1 MDYSCIFFPC
11 VHASSYSLP
20 FEGTAFSNLR
30 HAHYLIIKLD
40 IRCISLAHIG
50 IIHTSTHEKL
60 SNSLSCTKI
69 MNHVVQLQ
77 SYILD
82 IIPSRSYITL
92 QFLTLFKEELP
103 SLSHNIRTWH
113 HKVHIKA
120 CMLCLVFLDVVRVV
134 I

>member
-1 MDYSCIFFPC
+1 MYQTYKEHRLHTIMQLKQHNQTWTTSTIVSMLTYFFIFIAIWRDY
-11 VHASSYSLP
+11 HLQ
-20 FEGTAFSNLR
+20 FEARS
-30 HAHYLIIKLD
+30 YLIIKLD

-103 SLSHNIRTWH
+103 SLSHNIRT
-113 HKVHIKA
+113 
-120 CMLCLVFLDVVRVV
+120 
-134 I
+134 